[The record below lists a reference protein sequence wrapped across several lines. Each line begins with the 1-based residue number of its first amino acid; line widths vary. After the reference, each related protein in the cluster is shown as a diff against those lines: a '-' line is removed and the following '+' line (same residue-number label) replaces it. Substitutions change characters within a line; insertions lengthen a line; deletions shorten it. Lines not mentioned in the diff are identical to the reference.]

1 MRKDDLAFRAIFG
14 MLLGV
19 LFACSSAV
27 PPCEPR
33 QEQCNGRDDDCDGRT
48 DEDPIDVGTDP
59 CGSDTGECQP
69 GLPACE
75 GGRVVCRGE
84 TPPSEEI
91 CDNRDNDCDG
101 DTDEALAACACTGGA
116 APGTEVCNGID
127 DDCDGTIDDIAACAC
142 TGGAAPGTEACNGID
157 DDCDGTIDD
166 LAACACTGGGAP
178 GTEVCNGIDD
188 DCDGTIDDVA
198 ACACTGGAAP
208 GTEVCN
214 GIDDDCDNQIDESN
228 GAGGRCGGLGEP
240 CSAARDCISGVCVGD
255 VFGRYCSQV
264 CDMAAPDSCLSD
276 WRCVVG
282 SNMDYCLKNF
292 PPCDGNADCSQ
303 GQVCVVLEAD
313 DQMSRVTE
321 CRPAL
326 DPGVGPG
333 ADCSSAICQNAL
345 CAWIGLCTEVCSA
358 AEPCANAYQGHA
370 TTCVLR
376 GFSVTPGD
384 CGRDVQC
391 PAGATCQGGACAGPV
406 CASDADCPAHYACDT
421 QAHLCRPE
429 PFVDYVGNC
438 VLGCMRDAECPT
450 VLGVQL
456 VCQPGVAADGTRIQG
471 QCNRPYSG
479 GATGEACQPG
489 CDHGIC
495 FYGTT
500 AYCSQLCQTAAD
512 CPPGMNCTPG
522 TLYMGELG
530 NFANTM
536 TCTWP

>member
-116 APGTEVCNGID
+116 
-127 DDCDGTIDDIAACAC
+127 
-142 TGGAAPGTEACNGID
+142 
-157 DDCDGTIDD
+157 
-166 LAACACTGGGAP
+166 AP